1 MIDRWWRGA
10 LAWLLLVAPGS
21 AWACTVSART
31 TISGATYSPAAVAA
45 GKVPTLSGFAGLTC
59 TSAVLVL
66 LGGNYVRGTFSSA
79 NGLKLKN
86 GTRELGYAV
95 FADSGGTVPI
105 AQNAQIDYMQNN
117 LLNLLG
123 LLGGSSAALP
133 LYIRPGSAAG
143 LPYGDYVDTISVQWD
158 WRICNVAYVLGACV
172 GTLDQGTGRTDITV
186 KLTVGPQDV
195 TMTLSSVITWDPV
208 NGTAWPFALPGAKGR
223 TTLAVRNPDL
233 VPLDSGSVALVY
245 KVPTKASI
253 ALDGDGTAS
262 ATIVGF
268 TDGSPTSG
276 TTLTYTAANST
287 TDDVDF
293 SADDGVTWTYAPVPG
308 NRASEAAITHLRFR
322 PRGAMRESSNFT
334 LSFPYLVR

>member
-1 MIDRWWRGA
+1 M
-10 LAWLLLVAPGS
+10 
-21 AWACTVSART
+21 
-31 TISGATYSPAAVAA
+31 
-45 GKVPTLSGFAGLTC
+45 
-59 TSAVLVL
+59 
-66 LGGNYVRGTFSSA
+66 
-79 NGLKLKN
+79 
-86 GTRELGYAV
+86 
-95 FADSGGTVPI
+95 PI